1 MKKEIKVS
9 GQLEVI
15 KGIYHMKLSWVS
27 AEGKR
32 QRKSKSTELPER
44 GNKKRAQDMLIDFQR
59 EQEAELVANGNSAK
73 DILFTDYMK
82 QWLEKMKLQ
91 IRPTTYS
98 GYHDNVYGIIIPYFK
113 PMKLKLRDV
122 TPKHIQDFYTKQR
135 QRVKGTTV
143 KSYHANIHKAFKD
156 ARKLQLIDSNP
167 MECVDPPKKEPYHG
181 QTYTVEEAQK
191 ILVLISDTIFE
202 IPITMML
209 FYGLRREEAIGLKWQ
224 NIDFDND
231 TFLIA
236 HTVTETKVDGHLQMV
251 KEDLTKNSSSY
262 RSLPLVAPVK
272 ELLLEKKQSIQEY
285 RKLFRRSYYR
295 EDSDY
300 VCVNEIG
307 ELIKPRTLSDNFK
320 RIIRQNKIRN
330 LRLYD
335 CRHTA
340 ASLML
345 KNGVNMKQIQMILGH
360 SDFATTAN
368 IYSHLDYSDK
378 IPATETMKE
387 IIYGKDDEQV

>member
-9 GQLEVI
+9 GHLEVI
-15 KGIYHMKLSWVS
+15 KGIYQMKLSWVS

-59 EQEAELVANGNSAK
+59 EQEAKLVANGNSAR

-113 PMKLKLRDV
+113 PMKLKLREV

-387 IIYGKDDEQV
+387 IIYGKDEEQV

>member
-9 GQLEVI
+9 GHLEVI
-15 KGIYHMKLSWVS
+15 KGVYHMKLSWVS

-32 QRKSKSTELPER
+32 QRKSKSTNLPER
-44 GNKKRAQDMLIDFQR
+44 GNKKRAHDMLIDFQR
-59 EQEAELVANGNSAK
+59 EQEAELIANGNGIK
-73 DILFTDYMK
+73 DILFTDYLK
-82 QWLEKMKLQ
+82 QWLEKTKLQ
-91 IRPTTYS
+91 IRLTTYS
-98 GYHDNVYGIIIPYFK
+98 GYHDNIHGVIIPYFE
-113 PMKLKLRDV
+113 PMKLKLREV
-122 TPKHIQDFYTKQR
+122 TPKHIQDFYTNQR
-135 QRVKGTTV
+135 KRVKGTTV

-191 ILVLISDTIFE
+191 ILALVSDTIYE
-202 IPITMML
+202 IPITVML

-224 NIDFDND
+224 NIDFESN

-236 HTVTETKVDGHLQMV
+236 HTVTETSIDGRLQV
-251 KEDLTKNSSSY
+251 IKEDLTKNNSSY
-262 RSLPLVAPVK
+262 RSLPLVPPVR
-272 ELLLEKKQSIQEY
+272 ELLLEKKQSIREY
-285 RKLFRRSYYR
+285 RKLFRKGYCFK
-295 EDSDY
+295 DSDY
-300 VCVNEIG
+300 VCVNELG
-307 ELIKPRTLSDNFK
+307 ELIRPRTLSDNFK
-320 RIIRQNKIRN
+320 RIIRKNRLRT

-340 ASLML
+340 ASIML

-378 IPATETMKE
+378 ISAAEKMRN
-387 IIYGKDDEQV
+387 IIYGEDNESV

>member
-9 GQLEVI
+9 GHLEVI

-59 EQEAELVANGNSAK
+59 EQEAELVANGNSVK

-82 QWLEKMKLQ
+82 QWLEKMRLQ

-98 GYHDNVYGIIIPYFK
+98 GYEDNIYGVIIPYFK
-113 PMKLKLRDV
+113 PMKLKLTEV

-135 QRVKGTTV
+135 QRVKGSTV

-191 ILVLISDTIFE
+191 ILALVSDTIFE

-209 FYGLRREEAIGLKWQ
+209 FYGLRREEAIGLKWH
-224 NIDFDND
+224 NIDFENN

-236 HTVTETKVDGHLQMV
+236 HTVTETSLDGHLQV
-251 KEDLTKNSSSY
+251 IKEDLTKNSSSY
-262 RSLPLVAPVK
+262 RSLPLVDPVK
-272 ELLLEKKQSIQEY
+272 KLLLEKKQSIQEF
-285 RKLFRRSYYR
+285 RKLFRRSYCR
-295 EDSDY
+295 KDADY
-300 VCVNEIG
+300 VCVNEMG

-340 ASLML
+340 ASIML

-360 SDFATTAN
+360 SDYSTTAN

-387 IIYGKDDEQV
+387 IIFGKDDETI

>member
-9 GQLEVI
+9 GHLEVI

-59 EQEAELVANGNSAK
+59 EQEAELVANGNSAR

-113 PMKLKLRDV
+113 PMKLKLREV

-360 SDFATTAN
+360 SDYATTAN

>member
-9 GQLEVI
+9 GHLEVI

-59 EQEAELVANGNSAK
+59 EQEAELVANGNSVK

-82 QWLEKMKLQ
+82 QWLEKMRLQ

-98 GYHDNVYGIIIPYFK
+98 GYEDNIYGVIIPYFK
-113 PMKLKLRDV
+113 PMKLKLTEV

-135 QRVKGTTV
+135 QRVKGSTV

-191 ILVLISDTIFE
+191 ILELVSDTIFE

-209 FYGLRREEAIGLKWQ
+209 FYGLRREEAIGLKWH
-224 NIDFDND
+224 NIDFENN

-236 HTVTETKVDGHLQMV
+236 HTVTETSLDGHLQV
-251 KEDLTKNSSSY
+251 IKEDLTKNSSSY

-272 ELLLEKKQSIQEY
+272 KLLLEKKQSIQEF
-285 RKLFRRSYYR
+285 RKLFRRSYCR
-295 EDSDY
+295 KDSDY
-300 VCVNEIG
+300 VCVNEMG

-340 ASLML
+340 ASIML

-360 SDFATTAN
+360 SDYSTTAN

-387 IIYGKDDEQV
+387 IIFGKDDEAI

>member
-1 MKKEIKVS
+1 
-9 GQLEVI
+9 
-15 KGIYHMKLSWVS
+15 MKLSWVS

-113 PMKLKLRDV
+113 PMKLKLREV

-156 ARKLQLIDSNP
+156 ARKLQLINSNP

-181 QTYTVEEAQK
+181 QTYTVDEAQK
-191 ILVLISDTIFE
+191 ILALVSDTIFE

-224 NIDFDND
+224 NIDFGND

-387 IIYGKDDEQV
+387 IIYGKDDETV